1 MSLTQV
7 LAAPVLSGPLNP
19 LRLFLQADLV
29 VQAVMAGLVIASV
42 WVWAVVIGFSWRM
55 RGLDQRNEA
64 YESEFWKAKDIE
76 AYHAEK
82 GKGDIPSARVAGT
95 AMGELR
101 RSLSVR
107 NPDPEG
113 LRQRLAMAMNGTVEA
128 EADRL
133 AARLNILATVGT
145 SAPFIGLFGT
155 VWGIMR
161 TLGAYA
167 EESFTMARVAPELSE
182 ALFATAIGLFAAIPA
197 VIAYNRLSLTV
208 NRFESRLQRFADK
221 LHASLTRELG
231 AG

>member
-1 MSLTQV
+1 MSITQV
-7 LAAPVLSGPLNP
+7 LAAPVLAGPLNP
-19 LRLFLQADLV
+19 LRLFLQADIV
-29 VQAVMAGLVIASV
+29 VQLVMAGLLLASIWVWGTVIAFV
-42 WVWAVVIGFSWRM
+42 WRM
-55 RGLDQRNEA
+55 RKINARNEA
-64 YESEFWKAKDIE
+64 YEAEFWKAKDIE
-76 AYHAEK
+76 AHQAEH
-82 GKGDIPSARVAGT
+82 GKGDIPSARVAGS
-95 AMGELR
+95 AISELR
-101 RSLSVR
+101 RSLSVK

-113 LRQRLAMAMNGTVEA
+113 LRQRLSMTMTGTVEA
-128 EADRL
+128 ETDKL

-197 VIAYNRLSLTV
+197 VIAYNRLSLSV

-221 LHASLTRELG
+221 VHAALTREIG
-231 AG
+231 AR

>member
-1 MSLTQV
+1 MNITSV
-7 LAAPVLSGPLNP
+7 LAAPILAGPLNP
-19 LRLFLQADLV
+19 LRLFLNADIV
-29 VQAVMAGLVIASV
+29 VQVVMAGLLIASIWVWGTVIAFV
-42 WVWAVVIGFSWRM
+42 WRM
-55 RGLDQRNEA
+55 RGINARGEA

-76 AYHAEK
+76 AYHAEN
-82 GKGDIPSARVAGT
+82 GKGDIPSGRVAN
-95 AMGELR
+95 AAINELR
-101 RSLSVR
+101 RSLSVK

-113 LRQRLAMAMNGTVEA
+113 LRQRLGIAMTGTVEA
-128 EADRL
+128 EADKL

-197 VIAYNRLSLTV
+197 VIAYNRLSLKV

-221 LHASLTRELG
+221 VHAALTREIG
-231 AG
+231 AR